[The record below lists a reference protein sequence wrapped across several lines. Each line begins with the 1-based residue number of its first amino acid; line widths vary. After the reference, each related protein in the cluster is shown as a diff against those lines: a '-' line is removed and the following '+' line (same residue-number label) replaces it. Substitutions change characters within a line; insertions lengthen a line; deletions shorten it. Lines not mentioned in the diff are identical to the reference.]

1 MLPPTSAAAD
11 LMTGFADSHP
21 WWTDAAKMLP
31 GAASLPATR
40 EWRPIRPVLE
50 DSFWQML
57 QPTPLPVPTLLEQMD
72 ETIKSIPTP
81 E

>member
-1 MLPPTSAAAD
+1 MLPEAVA
-11 LMTGFADSHP
+11 
-21 WWTDAAKMLP
+21 
-31 GAASLPATR
+31 LPASK

-57 QPTPLPVPTLLEQMD
+57 QPTPLPVPELLDQMD
-72 ETIKSIPTP
+72 ETIKSIPTA